1 MSHASIHPHALAG
14 AAKTGFNRS
23 TPPTE
28 HDRILQQ
35 AQKWVAQTFFGTL
48 LKQLRQSPFRSPIFD
63 GGRGGEAFGALYDQ
77 HLADHMARGA
87 GGKLVNAIANR
98 IEANRAYGKSA
109 RRSPRHRAPHGIN
122 PAPEGRNGVPPAL
135 RA

>member
-1 MSHASIHPHALAG
+1 MSHPSIHPHALAG
-14 AAKTGFNRS
+14 AAQSSFNRVA
-23 TPPTE
+23 TPTE
-28 HDRILQQ
+28 RERIVQQ

-48 LKQLRQSPFRSPIFD
+48 LKQMRESPFRSAIFE

-77 HLADHMARGA
+77 HLAEHMARGA
-87 GGKLVNAIANR
+87 GSKLVNAIAGR

-109 RRSPRHRAPHGIN
+109 RRGPVSKVPHGIY
-122 PAPEGRNGVPPAL
+122 PARQGRRHVPPAL